1 MVHRL
6 QQHNQKFFIIK
17 PIKTTKKERKQTFNT
32 FFFCFFN
39 QATKLSALY

>member
-17 PIKTTKKERKQTFNT
+17 PIKTTKKREKTDIQHL
-32 FFFCFFN
+32 FFCFFN